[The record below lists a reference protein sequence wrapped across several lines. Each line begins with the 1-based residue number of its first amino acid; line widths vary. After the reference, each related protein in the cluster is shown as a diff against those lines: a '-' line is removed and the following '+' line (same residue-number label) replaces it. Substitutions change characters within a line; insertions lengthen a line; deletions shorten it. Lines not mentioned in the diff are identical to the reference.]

1 MDNIDLKLLKVF
13 DAIHRCGS
21 LSKAADRLGLSQPA
35 VSQGLARLRE
45 RFDDPL
51 FVRTPQGM
59 EPTPHAIELLRLV
72 ARAID
77 AIEGTMACRPV
88 FDAARSRRLFRIG
101 LTDIGQ
107 IVLLPQLLP
116 HLRER
121 APRVEVEALHIS
133 DQTPS
138 MLEGGEIDIAVGFI
152 AQFDAR
158 FYQQALFD
166 ERFVCLARSGH
177 PRIRDGV
184 SLDAYV
190 AEEHVVVTTSGTGHL
205 VVDRTAERL
214 KIERKVVLRIP
225 SFLALSTIVGSTDLL
240 CTLPRRAGMI
250 MARHGDV
257 RVWDLPFELP
267 AYTVR
272 QHWHER
278 QQFDPGCQWLRCTIA
293 ALFGPGAGTMRVPAD
308 GPGQDRS
315 RG

>member
-13 DAIHRCGS
+13 DAIHRSGS

-35 VSQGLARLRE
+35 VSQALARLRE

-59 EPTPHAIELLRLV
+59 EPTPHAVELLRLV
-72 ARAID
+72 ARAIT
-77 AIEGTMACRPV
+77 AIEDTMACHPV
-88 FDAARSRRLFRIG
+88 FDAAQSRRVFHIG

-107 IVLLPQLLP
+107 IVLLPQLLR

-121 APRVEVEALHIS
+121 APRVELEALSIS

-138 MLEGGEIDIAVGFI
+138 MLEAGEIDLAVGFI

-166 ERFVCLARSGH
+166 ERFVCLARAGH
-177 PRIRDGV
+177 PRIRKGI
-184 SLDAYV
+184 SLAAYV

-205 VVDRTAERL
+205 VLDRTVERL

-225 SFLALSTIVGSTDLL
+225 SFLALSSIVSGTDLL
-240 CTLPRRAGMI
+240 CTVPRRAGLI
-250 MARHGDV
+250 MAQHGDV
-257 RVWDLPFELP
+257 SVWDLPFELP

-278 QQFDPGCQWLRCTIA
+278 QQHDPGCQWLRVTIA
-293 ALFGPGAGTMRVPAD
+293 TLFGQGAAG
-308 GPGQDRS
+308 

>member
-13 DAIHRCGS
+13 DAVHRCGS

-35 VSQGLARLRE
+35 VSQALARLRE

-72 ARAID
+72 VRAIA
-77 AIEGTMACRPV
+77 AIEDTMACHPV
-88 FDAARSRRLFRIG
+88 FDAARSRRLFRVG

-116 HLRER
+116 HLREL
-121 APRVEVEALHIS
+121 APQVQVEAFNIS

-138 MLEGGEIDIAVGFI
+138 MLETGGIDLAIGFI
-152 AQFDAR
+152 AEFDAR

-166 ERFVCLARSGH
+166 ERFVCLSRAGH
-177 PRIRDGV
+177 PRIRDTM
-184 SLDAYV
+184 SLQAYV

-205 VVDRTAERL
+205 VVDRTVERL
-214 KIERKVVLRIP
+214 KIERKVALRIP

-240 CTLPRRAGMI
+240 CTVPRRAGLI
-250 MARHGDV
+250 MARHGEVSVFDP
-257 RVWDLPFELP
+257 PFELP

-278 QQFDPGCQWLRCTIA
+278 QQFDPGCQWLRRTVA
-293 ALFGPGAGTMRVPAD
+293 ALFGQGAGGMVAPQ
-308 GPGQDRS
+308 P
-315 RG
+315 

>member
-59 EPTPHAIELLRLV
+59 EPTPHAVELLRMV
-72 ARAID
+72 TRAID
-77 AIEGTMACRPV
+77 AIEATMGYRPV
-88 FDAARSRRLFRIG
+88 FDAANTRRLFQIG

-116 HLRER
+116 HLRQL
-121 APRVEVEALHIS
+121 APRVEVEALNIS

-138 MLEGGEIDIAVGFI
+138 MLEAGEIDIAVGFI
-152 AQFDAR
+152 AQLDAR

-166 ERFVCLARSGH
+166 ERFVCLARAGH
-177 PRIRDGV
+177 PRIRD
-184 SLDAYV
+184 SLSLAGYE
-190 AEEHVVVTTSGTGHL
+190 AEEHVLVTTSGTGHL
-205 VVDRTAERL
+205 VVDQTVERL
-214 KIERKVVLRIP
+214 KIERKVALRIP

-240 CTLPRRAGMI
+240 CTLPRRAGLI

-257 RVWDLPFELP
+257 SVWELPFEAP

-278 QQFDPGCQWLRCTIA
+278 QQFDPGCQWLRRTIA
-293 ALFGPGAGTMRVPAD
+293 ALFGAGQAGRP
-308 GPGQDRS
+308 
-315 RG
+315 

>member
-13 DAIHRCGS
+13 EAIHRCAS

-35 VSQGLARLRE
+35 VSQALARLRE

-59 EPTPHAIELLRLV
+59 EPTPHANELLRMVTV
-72 ARAID
+72 AIA
-77 AIEGTMACRPV
+77 AIEDTMAFRPV
-88 FDAARSRRLFRIG
+88 FNAASSRRLFRIG
-101 LTDIGQ
+101 VTDIGQ

-116 HLRER
+116 HLREQ
-121 APRVEVEALHIS
+121 APRVEVEALSIS
-133 DQTPS
+133 DQTGS
-138 MLEGGEIDIAVGFI
+138 MLETGEIDLAVGFI
-152 AQFDAR
+152 AQIDAR

-166 ERFVCLARSGH
+166 ERFVCLARAGH
-177 PRIRDGV
+177 PRIRDSM

-205 VVDRTAERL
+205 VVDRTVERL
-214 KIERKVVLRIP
+214 KIERKVALRIP

-240 CTLPRRAGMI
+240 CTLPRRAGLI

-257 RVWDLPFELP
+257 SVWDLPFELP

-278 QQFDPGCQWLRCTIA
+278 QQYDPGCQWLRRTIA
-293 ALFGPGAGTMRVPAD
+293 GLFGQGGPAALGPGADLKPRPR
-308 GPGQDRS
+308 Q
-315 RG
+315 

>member
-1 MDNIDLKLLKVF
+1 MDNIDLKLLRVF
-13 DAIHRCGS
+13 DAIRRSGS

-35 VSQGLARLRE
+35 VSQALARLRE

-59 EPTPHAIELLRLV
+59 EPTPHATELLRLV
-72 ARAID
+72 ARAIE
-77 AIEGTMACRPV
+77 AIEATMACQPV
-88 FDAARSRRLFRIG
+88 FDVALSRRVFRIG

-121 APRVEVEALHIS
+121 APRVEVEALNIS

-138 MLEGGEIDIAVGFI
+138 MLESGEIDLAVGFI

-177 PRIRDGV
+177 PRIRDAM

-205 VVDRTAERL
+205 VLDRVALRL
-214 KIERKVVLRIP
+214 KIERKVALRIP
-225 SFLALSTIVGSTDLL
+225 SFLAVAAIVGATDLL
-240 CTLPRRAGMI
+240 CTVPKRAGLL

-257 RVWDLPFELP
+257 CVWDLPFDLP

-278 QQFDPGCQWLRCTIA
+278 QQHDPGCLWLRSTIA
-293 ALFGPGAGTMRVPAD
+293 GLFGQGAGSRV
-308 GPGQDRS
+308 
-315 RG
+315 